1 MAYTEINLT
10 AESNKF
16 HVSNVQMYEYLDQA
30 RHDWYRYCI
39 SIGVEAVMVH
49 ISADFKKEIFNRDL
63 LQIQTRLE
71 RIGNTSFTL
80 KQVVMN
86 NRDELVASAEV
97 VMATIDRQAR
107 TKVLVPEELR
117 LMLQQD
123 APLNLLIT
131 NRDS

>member
-1 MAYTEINLT
+1 MTYTEKNLT

-39 SIGVEAVMVH
+39 LIGVEAVIVH
-49 ISADFKKEIFNRDL
+49 ISADFKKEIFNRDQ
-63 LQIQTRLE
+63 LQIRTRLE

-80 KQVVMN
+80 KQVVIN

-107 TKVLVPEELR
+107 TKVTVPEELH
-117 LMLQQD
+117 LMLHQD
-123 APLNLLIT
+123 APLNLLIN